1 MNDRNI
7 YVTSDDRKRLQ
18 ALLSRPTDAMDRDDV
33 ADLVAEVQ
41 RAVVVPASEI
51 PPDVITMNSRARL
64 LDLDQRT
71 TLELT
76 VVYPEDADFA
86 AGRIS
91 VVAPIGAAML
101 GYRVGDEIEW
111 VVPSGP
117 RRLRVEAILYQPEAA
132 GDFSR

>member
-1 MNDRNI
+1 MSERNI

-18 ALLSRPTDAMDRDDV
+18 ALLSRPTEAMDRDDV
-33 ADLVAEVQ
+33 SGLVSEVQ

-51 PPDVITMNSRARL
+51 PPDVITMNTRARL

-71 TLELT
+71 TLDYT

-117 RRLRVEAILYQPEAA
+117 RRLRVEAILYQPESA

>member
-1 MNDRNI
+1 MSDRNI

-18 ALLSRPTDAMDRDDV
+18 ALLSRPTDTMDRDDV
-33 ADLVAEVQ
+33 SDLVAEVQ

-64 LDLDQRT
+64 LDLDQLT
-71 TLELT
+71 TLDYT

-117 RRLRVEAILYQPEAA
+117 RRLRVEAILYQPESA

>member
-1 MNDRNI
+1 MSDRNI

-33 ADLVAEVQ
+33 SDLVAEVQ

>member
-1 MNDRNI
+1 MSERNI

-18 ALLSRPTDAMDRDDV
+18 ALLSRPTEAMDRDDV
-33 ADLVAEVQ
+33 SGLVGEVQ
-41 RAVVVPASEI
+41 RAVVVPVSEI
-51 PPDVITMNSRARL
+51 PPDVITMNTRARL
-64 LDLDQRT
+64 LDLDQRR
-71 TLELT
+71 TLDYT

-117 RRLRVEAILYQPEAA
+117 RRLRVEAILYQPESA
-132 GDFSR
+132 GDLSR

>member
-1 MNDRNI
+1 MSERNI

-18 ALLSRPTDAMDRDDV
+18 ALLSRPTEAMDRDDV
-33 ADLVAEVQ
+33 SGLVGELQ

-51 PPDVITMNSRARL
+51 PPDVITMNTRARL

-71 TLELT
+71 TLDYT

-117 RRLRVEAILYQPEAA
+117 RRLRVEAILYQPESA

>member
-1 MNDRNI
+1 MSERNI
-7 YVTSDDRKRLQ
+7 YVTSEDRKRLQ
-18 ALLSRPTDAMDRDDV
+18 ALLSRPTDTMDRDDV
-33 ADLVAEVQ
+33 SDLVAEVQ

-64 LDLDQRT
+64 LDLDQLT
-71 TLELT
+71 TLDYT
-76 VVYPEDADFA
+76 VVFPENADFA

>member
-1 MNDRNI
+1 MTDRNI
-7 YVTSDDRKRLQ
+7 YVTSEDRKRLQ
-18 ALLSRPTDAMDRDDV
+18 ALLSRPTDTLDRDDV
-33 ADLVAEVQ
+33 SDLVAEVQ
-41 RAVVVPASEI
+41 RAVVMPASEI
-51 PPDVITMNSRARL
+51 PPDVITLNSRARL
-64 LDLDQRT
+64 LDLDQLA

-132 GDFSR
+132 GDSSR

>member
-1 MNDRNI
+1 MTNRNI
-7 YVTSDDRKRLQ
+7 YVTSEDRKRLQ
-18 ALLSRPTDAMDRDDV
+18 ALLSRPTDTMDRDDV
-33 ADLVAEVQ
+33 SDLVAEVQ

-64 LDLDQRT
+64 LDLDQLT
-71 TLELT
+71 TLDYT
-76 VVYPEDADFA
+76 VVFPENADFA

>member
-1 MNDRNI
+1 MSERKI
-7 YVTSDDRKRLQ
+7 HVTSDDRKRLQ
-18 ALLSRPTDAMDRDDV
+18 ALLSRPTEAMDRDDV
-33 ADLVAEVQ
+33 SGLVGEVQ

-51 PPDVITMNSRARL
+51 PPDVITMNTRARL

-71 TLELT
+71 TLDYT

-132 GDFSR
+132 GDYSR

>member
-1 MNDRNI
+1 MSERKI
-7 YVTSDDRKRLQ
+7 HVTSDDRKRLQ
-18 ALLSRPTDAMDRDDV
+18 ALLSRPTEAMDRDDV
-33 ADLVAEVQ
+33 SGLVGEVQ

-51 PPDVITMNSRARL
+51 PPDVITMNTRARL

-71 TLELT
+71 TLDYT

>member
-1 MNDRNI
+1 MSERNI

-18 ALLSRPTDAMDRDDV
+18 ALLSRPTEAMDRDDV
-33 ADLVAEVQ
+33 SGLVSEVQ

-51 PPDVITMNSRARL
+51 PPDVITMNTRARL

-71 TLELT
+71 TLDYT

-101 GYRVGDEIEW
+101 GSRVGDEIEW

>member
-1 MNDRNI
+1 MSERNI

-18 ALLSRPTDAMDRDDV
+18 ALLSRPTEAMDRDDV
-33 ADLVAEVQ
+33 SGLVGELQ

-51 PPDVITMNSRARL
+51 PPDVITMNTRARL

-71 TLELT
+71 TLDYT

>member
-1 MNDRNI
+1 MSERNI

-18 ALLSRPTDAMDRDDV
+18 ALLSRPTEAMDRDDV
-33 ADLVAEVQ
+33 SGLVGELQ

-51 PPDVITMNSRARL
+51 PPDVITMNTRARL

-71 TLELT
+71 TLDYT

-132 GDFSR
+132 GDYSR

>member
-1 MNDRNI
+1 MSDRNI

-33 ADLVAEVQ
+33 AELVAEVQ
-41 RAVVVPASEI
+41 RAAVVPASEI

-64 LDLDQRT
+64 LDLDQLT
-71 TLELT
+71 TLEFT

>member
-1 MNDRNI
+1 MSDRNI
-7 YVTSDDRKRLQ
+7 YVTSEDRKRLQ
-18 ALLSRPTDAMDRDDV
+18 ALLSRPTDTMDRDDV
-33 ADLVAEVQ
+33 SGLVAEVQ

-64 LDLDQRT
+64 LDLDQLT
-71 TLELT
+71 TLDYT
-76 VVYPEDADFA
+76 VVFPEDADFA

>member
-1 MNDRNI
+1 MSDRNI

-33 ADLVAEVQ
+33 SDLVAEVQ
-41 RAVVVPASEI
+41 RAIVVPASEI

>member
-1 MNDRNI
+1 MSERNI

-18 ALLSRPTDAMDRDDV
+18 ALLSRPTEAMDRDDV
-33 ADLVAEVQ
+33 SGLVSEVQ

-51 PPDVITMNSRARL
+51 PPDVITMNTRARL

-71 TLELT
+71 TLDYT

-86 AGRIS
+86 TGRIS

>member
-1 MNDRNI
+1 MSDRNI

-33 ADLVAEVQ
+33 SDLVAEVQ

-64 LDLDQRT
+64 LDLDQLT
-71 TLELT
+71 TLEFT

>member
-1 MNDRNI
+1 MSDRNI

-18 ALLSRPTDAMDRDDV
+18 ALLSRPTDTMDRDDV
-33 ADLVAEVQ
+33 SDLVAEVQ

-64 LDLDQRT
+64 LDLDQLT
-71 TLELT
+71 TLDYT
-76 VVYPEDADFA
+76 VVYPENADFA

>member
-1 MNDRNI
+1 MSDRNI
-7 YVTSDDRKRLQ
+7 YVTSEDRKRLQ
-18 ALLSRPTDAMDRDDV
+18 ALLSRPTDTMDRDDV
-33 ADLVAEVQ
+33 SGLVAEVQ
-41 RAVVVPASEI
+41 RAVVVPAPEI

-64 LDLDQRT
+64 LDLDQLT
-71 TLELT
+71 TLDYT
-76 VVYPEDADFA
+76 VVFPEDADFA

>member
-1 MNDRNI
+1 MSDRNI

-33 ADLVAEVQ
+33 SDLVAEVQ

-51 PPDVITMNSRARL
+51 PPDVITMDSRARL
-64 LDLDQRT
+64 LDLDQLT

-86 AGRIS
+86 EGRIS